1 MRADIRCATHQHG
14 RRARRRPDR
23 GPGLDSAYFDT
34 QSVGELPTS
43 TNSPL
48 IFVVGARG
56 VPDVE
61 GGAEKNAE
69 MLFPLVAAGGYRV
82 TLVGLEDNIRAETFK
97 GVRLMKAPRSRLM
110 KTDKLLYYVTS
121 VFVALRLRPRIVHF
135 QGLGAALFLWA
146 YKLMGVKTVVR
157 YGSADYLVGK
167 WGPIGKL
174 GFLLS
179 EYQLRFAD
187 AVIAVTPALAQRL
200 QRRGISRNV
209 HVIANAADPLPA
221 PAPGADVSPPGGDYI
236 LTVGRVTAQKNV
248 ANLVR
253 GHDRLAQRMPNA
265 PKLVVAGGLDDA
277 QYVARLKPLLSE
289 RTLLAG
295 RFARSAMGPLYR
307 CAKLYINASLHEGSS
322 NAVLEAIAAGCSILL
337 SDIPENR
344 DFGLPDHCYFD
355 PYDPQSIADALQRA
369 IEAPQA
375 FVADPQ
381 KFLTWSTV
389 AERTLDIYRRIAPS
403 KNKVAEALVTAS

>member
-1 MRADIRCATHQHG
+1 MRRHL
-14 RRARRRPDR
+14 R
-23 GPGLDSAYFDT
+23 GPGLDSAYLDPPI
-34 QSVGELPTS
+34 VGQLPA
-43 TNSPL
+43 NENAPL

-121 VFVALRLRPRIVHF
+121 IFVALRLRPRIVHF
-135 QGLGAALFLWA
+135 QGLGSALFLWA

-174 GFLLS
+174 GFLIS
-179 EYQLRFAD
+179 EFQLRFAD

-200 QRRGISRNV
+200 RRRGISRNV

-221 PAPGADVSPPGGDYI
+221 GAPGDDLPPPGEDYV

-248 ANLVR
+248 DNLIR
-253 GHDRLAQRMPNA
+253 GYELQAQRMPGA

-277 QYVARLKPLLSE
+277 PYVAGLKPLLSD
-289 RTLLAG
+289 RTILAG

-307 CAKLYINASLHEGSS
+307 CAKIYINASLHEGSS
-322 NAVLEAIAAGCSILL
+322 NAVLEAVAAGCSILL

-344 DFGLPDHCYFD
+344 DFGLPAHCYFD
-355 PYDPQSIADALQRA
+355 PHDPQAIADALQRA
-369 IEAPQA
+369 LEAPQA
-375 FVADPQ
+375 FVADPR

-389 AERTLDIYRRIAPS
+389 AERTLDIYRHIAPS
-403 KNKVAEALVTAS
+403 KAAKAKEALVPAS